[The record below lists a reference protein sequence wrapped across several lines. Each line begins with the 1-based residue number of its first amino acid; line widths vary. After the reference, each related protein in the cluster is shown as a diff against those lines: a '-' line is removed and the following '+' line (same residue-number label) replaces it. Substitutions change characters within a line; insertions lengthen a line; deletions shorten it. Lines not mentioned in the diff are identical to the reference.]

1 MSAADNA
8 GDRGAIAAI
17 VFPPDCEEAV
27 RALWDYLD
35 RALDAPKMAVIDDHL
50 AKCAPCREHARF
62 ERALLDRIRGL
73 RREHHDPVALRV
85 RVLAALHDAGFGR
98 AEKPTSN

>member
-1 MSAADNA
+1 MTMSAGNNTS
-8 GDRGAIAAI
+8 RGSRAAIA
-17 VFPPDCEEAV
+17 FPPECEEAV

-50 AKCAPCREHARF
+50 ARCAPCREHARF
-62 ERALLDRIRGL
+62 ERTLIDRIRGL

-85 RVLAALHDAGFGR
+85 RVLATLRDAGL
-98 AEKPTSN
+98 SHQ

>member
-1 MSAADNA
+1 MSAANNA
-8 GDRGAIAAI
+8 RRGPLAAIA
-17 VFPPDCEEAV
+17 FPPECEEAV

-62 ERALLDRIRGL
+62 ERALIDRIRGL
-73 RREHHDPVALRV
+73 RREHQDPVALRV
-85 RVLAALHDAGFGR
+85 RVLAALRDAGLAR
-98 AEKPTSN
+98 Q

>member
-1 MSAADNA
+1 MSAADDA
-8 GDRGAIAAI
+8 GGRRSTAATA
-17 VFPPDCEEAV
+17 FPPECEEAV

-50 AKCAPCREHARF
+50 ARCAPCREHARF
-62 ERALLDRIRGL
+62 ERALIDRIRGL

-85 RVLAALHDAGFGR
+85 RVLAALHHAGFARSGN
-98 AEKPTSN
+98 PTSN

>member
-8 GDRGAIAAI
+8 GSRGPTAAI
-17 VFPPDCEEAV
+17 VFPAECEEAV

-35 RALDAPKMAVIDDHL
+35 RALDAPTMAVIDDHL

-62 ERALLDRIRGL
+62 ERTLIERIGGL

-85 RVLAALHDAGFGR
+85 RVLAALYNAGFARGG
-98 AEKPTSN
+98 KPTSN

>member
-8 GDRGAIAAI
+8 ASGRSITAIA
-17 VFPPDCEEAV
+17 FPPDCEEAV

-50 AKCAPCREHARF
+50 AQCAPCREHARF
-62 ERALLDRIRGL
+62 ERALIERIRGL

-85 RVLAALHDAGFGR
+85 RVLASLRDAGFARGNN
-98 AEKPTSN
+98 PTSN

>member
-1 MSAADNA
+1 MPARNNTN
-8 GDRGAIAAI
+8 RGSLAAIA
-17 VFPPDCEEAV
+17 FPPECEEAV

-62 ERALLDRIRGL
+62 ERALIDRIRGL
-73 RREHHDPVALRV
+73 RREHEDPVALRV
-85 RVLAALHDAGFGR
+85 RVLAALRDAGLSR
-98 AEKPTSN
+98 Q

>member
-1 MSAADNA
+1 MTADNT
-8 GDRGAIAAI
+8 GSRSSIGVIS
-17 VFPPDCEEAV
+17 FPPECEKAV

-50 AKCAPCREHARF
+50 ARCAPCREHARF
-62 ERALLDRIRGL
+62 ERALIDRIRGL

-85 RVLAALHDAGFGR
+85 RVLATLHDAGFARGDR
-98 AEKPTSN
+98 STSN